1 MYKFNKILVG
11 LDQSSMDVEL
21 IDAACKICQLSGS
34 EEVIFMNLIRDFQM
48 PDELLK
54 QFPDILNKAI
64 QEREEQ
70 IKKVVSTTFTCPN
83 VKTDFIVRQG
93 QPTKEI
99 MKFSADEKVDLII
112 MGRKQDKDT
121 SGVIPTRIAR
131 RAACSLL
138 ILPEGHHVNFKKILV
153 PSDFSDYSKSALEKS
168 IELAQRSEHNPEVVI
183 QNVYQVPSGY
193 HYTGKTY
200 DEFAVVMKEHAMK
213 DYKRFTGDVD
223 FGSIDPEII
232 YTLDKEEDIIGCIY
246 KQAKSTASDLIVI
259 GAKGRS
265 SATALFIGSKAEK
278 LIQIDTDIPLLVVRP
293 KGKRA
298 GILEYIQEL

>member
-1 MYKFNKILVG
+1 
-11 LDQSSMDVEL
+11 
-21 IDAACKICQLSGS
+21 
-34 EEVIFMNLIRDFQM
+34 
-48 PDELLK
+48 
-54 QFPDILNKAI
+54 
-64 QEREEQ
+64 
-70 IKKVVSTTFTCPN
+70 
-83 VKTDFIVRQG
+83 
-93 QPTKEI
+93 
-99 MKFSADEKVDLII
+99 
-112 MGRKQDKDT
+112 
-121 SGVIPTRIAR
+121 
-131 RAACSLL
+131 
-138 ILPEGHHVNFKKILV
+138 
-153 PSDFSDYSKSALEKS
+153 
-168 IELAQRSEHNPEVVI
+168 
-183 QNVYQVPSGY
+183 
-193 HYTGKTY
+193 
-200 DEFAVVMKEHAMK
+200 MKEHAMK